1 MPSKPSTTKPMVFRL
16 LNARLMRNKTLSIK
30 DQIFEQDIACLAITE
45 TWLRS
50 DDADVINE
58 VCASGHDFYHDV
70 TRGLKGGGVA
80 LLYKKGMRFKGNSSI
95 KAANPSPLNS
105 LV

>member
-1 MPSKPSTTKPMVFRL
+1 MFRL
-16 LNARLMRNKTLSIK
+16 LNARSMRNKTLSIK
-30 DQIFEQDIACLAITE
+30 DQVVEQDIACLGITE
-45 TWLRS
+45 TWLHS

-58 VCASGHDFYHDV
+58 VCASGHDFYHV

-95 KAANPSPLNS
+95 KAANPSLLNS